1 MYATG
6 GSHYAASIA
15 WELDTVVTALISIN
29 RDILNFF
36 IYLDEIGS

>member
-15 WELDTVVTALISIN
+15 WELDTVATALISIN
-29 RDILNFF
+29 QDILNFF